1 MTRVP
6 MTRVA
11 VLYGGMSAER
21 EVSLATGRKV
31 IVALREAGYTVT
43 PVEVGSDLGTVLKAL
58 DPRPDAVFNALHGRF
73 GEDGTVQGALEL
85 LGLPYTG
92 SGVMASSV
100 AMDKIFTKRI
110 WLSHGLPTPAF
121 EVVQRGDVLRELPD
135 RLGLPLILK
144 PPHEGST
151 IGISKVSGYSEIA
164 EAFELAARY
173 DDTVLAEQFIRGR
186 ELTVAILGRGRD
198 AFALPVIEIQAPG
211 GNYDYQNKYF
221 GNDTRY
227 LCPAPLSPQ
236 TAQEVQRVAVEA
248 YRALECEGWARA
260 DLMLDADDRPWLLE
274 MNTSPGMTDHSLVP
288 MAAKAVGMDYDS
300 LVVRILESARLK
312 VHTAA

>member
-1 MTRVP
+1 MTRP
-6 MTRVA
+6 GAATNGRMTQA
-11 VLYGGMSAER
+11 LTFTAD
-21 EVSLATGRKV
+21 GR
-31 IVALREAGYTVT
+31 
-43 PVEVGSDLGTVLKAL
+43 
-58 DPRPDAVFNALHGRF
+58 
-73 GEDGTVQGALEL
+73 TVQGALEL